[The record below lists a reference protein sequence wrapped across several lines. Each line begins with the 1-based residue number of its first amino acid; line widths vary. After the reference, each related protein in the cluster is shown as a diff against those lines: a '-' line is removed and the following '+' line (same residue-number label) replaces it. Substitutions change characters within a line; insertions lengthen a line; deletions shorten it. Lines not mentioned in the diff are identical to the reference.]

1 VKIDRVYTRHVVGV
15 RRSSTVEEA
24 AAMMRLFHVGTLIV
38 AEDDRPDSVAG
49 IVTDRD
55 LVVQVLAEGLDGA
68 TVKVERVMSP
78 VVASIDEGAEMHEAL
93 EHMRAAG
100 VRRLLVTRQGGGT
113 AGIVS
118 MDDIIDGL
126 VVEFGSLGAIARSEG
141 RREAVEY
148 DATVG

>member
-1 VKIDRVYTRHVVGV
+1 MKIDRVYSRHVVSV

-24 AAMMRLFHVGTLIV
+24 AAMMRLFHVGSLIV
-38 AEDDRPDSVAG
+38 AEDDTTDSVAG

-68 TVKVERVMSP
+68 KVAVERVMSP
-78 VVASIDEGAEMHEAL
+78 VVASIEEGSEMHEAL
-93 EHMRAAG
+93 DRMRAAG
-100 VRRLLVTRQGGGT
+100 VRRLLVTKKEGGT

-126 VVEFGSLGAIARSEG
+126 VVEFGSLGAIMRGES
-141 RREAVEY
+141 RRESAEY
-148 DATVG
+148 DVIAG